1 MDREQEQALSRR
13 ALRQYAGGAANLAAA
28 GSVSP
33 VTRYTDPDR
42 FARELER
49 IHRRMPVPCVHSS
62 ELPGAN
68 AFLRRDTSLGNV
80 LFTRDEQGVA
90 HAFHNVCR
98 HRGAELVA
106 AESGCSRRLVCPYHA
121 WSYGTDGKLLSVPAQ
136 QDCFPG
142 LAFEERGLA
151 ALPCTEVHGMIW
163 LCPGAGDEVDA
174 RAAVADHL
182 GAMAADLDWLALDR
196 LQVFRRHSRD
206 WLANWKLVS
215 EGGLETY
222 HFKSAHR
229 ATIGPYFPH
238 DVSVQDRL
246 GIHSRVIMPSE
257 KAGTIGDESE
267 GQLRMRDFTHTL
279 FGVAP
284 QSSFLAQ
291 ERHVDWIR
299 MRPLA
304 VDRTEIV
311 ITSLVPVAEGGMSG
325 EEERHWDT
333 NMRITV
339 ATLDEDFLIGEG
351 IQRGLA
357 SGANGELLFGRSE
370 SLLTSFNEWVER
382 YLADPQ
388 ALNRTG

>member
-1 MDREQEQALSRR
+1 MDRKLEKTLSRR
-13 ALRQYAGGAANLAAA
+13 ALRQYTAGTADLSPA

-33 VTRYTDPDR
+33 VTRYTDEDR
-42 FARELER
+42 FARELEN
-49 IHRRMPVPCVHSS
+49 IHRRMPVPCVHAS
-62 ELPGAN
+62 ELPEPN
-68 AFLRRDTSLGNV
+68 SFQRRLTSLGTV

-106 AESGCSRRLVCPYHA
+106 AESGCSRRIVCPYHA
-121 WSYGTDGKLLSVPAQ
+121 WSYATDGRLLSVPAQ
-136 QDCFPG
+136 ADCFPG
-142 LAFEERGLA
+142 LAFDERGLA
-151 ALPCTEVHGMIW
+151 RLPCTEAHGMIW
-163 LCPGAGDEVDA
+163 LCPGAADTGEA
-174 RAAVADHL
+174 RAAVANHL

-196 LQVFRRHSRD
+196 LQVFQRHSRH
-206 WLANWKLVS
+206 WQANWKLLS

-222 HFKSAHR
+222 HFKTAHR

-246 GIHSRVIMPSE
+246 GIHSRVVMPSE
-257 KAGTIGDESE
+257 KASAVAAEPED
-267 GQLRMRDFTHTL
+267 QLRVRDFTHML

-299 MRPLA
+299 MIPLA
-304 VDRTEIV
+304 VDRTEVV
-311 ITSLVPVAEGGMSG
+311 ITSLVPAGEGGLS
-325 EEERHWDT
+325 EEERRHWDT

-339 ATLDEDFLIGEG
+339 TTLDEDFLIGEG
-351 IQRGLA
+351 IQRGFA

-370 SLLTSFNEWVER
+370 SLLASFNEWVDR
-382 YLADPQ
+382 YLAD
-388 ALNRTG
+388 